1 VTASPKGVRK
11 RPFLARA
18 IRRGL
23 RVMDP
28 ALSRIELRASG
39 LELRSPTSH
48 EERLVLLPAAPV
60 LRSAGT
66 VVYDIGAAAGAYATA
81 FSKVSTVSQIIAFEP
96 LAESYAALERGARD
110 VSSIRCFRLA
120 LGDENGRLDLHR
132 SLLRDTS
139 SLLPISDTMRAHF
152 PLGAEIEGAESV
164 AVARL
169 DDVVAEHGL
178 PPPDFVKMDVQGF
191 EDRVIRG
198 GAATLRSARL
208 FIVEV
213 SFRPLYE
220 GSALFDDVYM
230 LMRELR
236 FVLAGFE
243 GPLWS
248 PSGELLQSNALF
260 EPSDAPP
267 AR

>member
-1 VTASPKGVRK
+1 MASPKGVRK

-18 IRRGL
+18 IRRGR

-39 LELRSPTSH
+39 LELHSPTSH

-60 LRSAGT
+60 LRSAST
-66 VVYDIGAAAGAYATA
+66 VVYDIGAAAGEYTTA

-96 LAESYAALERGARD
+96 LAESYAALERRARD

-132 SLLRDTS
+132 SVLRDTS
-139 SLLPISDTMRAHF
+139 SLLPISDTMRVHF
-152 PLGAEIEGAESV
+152 PLGAEIEGAERV

-178 PPPDFVKMDVQGF
+178 PTPDLVKMDVQGF

-198 GAATLRSARL
+198 GEATLRAARL
-208 FIVEV
+208 SIVEV
-213 SFRPLYE
+213 SFRPFYE

-230 LMRELR
+230 LMRDLG
-236 FVLAGFE
+236 FVLVGFE
-243 GPLWS
+243 GPLSS
-248 PSGELLQSNALF
+248 PSGELLQADAIFESSAL
-260 EPSDAPP
+260 PAP
-267 AR
+267 R